1 MKAKNDSLYK
11 PIRRTTP
18 PFVSFDKG
26 GGKSKTRI
34 IIFPPLTKT
43 SDQSSL
49 VPLCGSASDKEIQM
63 KVTLPIER
71 GSCVEIRAERERER
85 ERRGT
90 CDETRVVHK
99 GVAFRSHPLLFRLER
114 RINFIQVT
122 CSPRRERERE
132 PRFDTALD
140 CKLVDFMR
148 PWSPINI
155 PSLSSGSRPSS
166 SFLQSIYTRC
176 YFFRGLFE

>member
-1 MKAKNDSLYK
+1 MSPKGGRRAWSASLVINQILPQGESTPSLSPPPRSNEHRGGWLKAKNDSLYK

-85 ERRGT
+85 GEGRAT
-90 CDETRVVHK
+90 KQESSIK
-99 GVAFRSHPLLFRLER
+99 GWRS
-114 RINFIQVT
+114 
-122 CSPRRERERE
+122 
-132 PRFDTALD
+132 ALT
-140 CKLVDFMR
+140 
-148 PWSPINI
+148 
-155 PSLSSGSRPSS
+155 LSYSASNG
-166 SFLQSIYTRC
+166 
-176 YFFRGLFE
+176 E